1 VGFRGAVRM
10 MIVGEGPG
18 MIKYGSS
25 GNSLK
30 KIKINSEK

>member
-1 VGFRGAVRM
+1 MQLGEVVE
-10 MIVGEGPG
+10 EGPG
-18 MIKYGSS
+18 TIKYGSS